1 MHRWLSL
8 LLCIVSL
15 CLIPVTASAHP
26 GRTDANGGHWDNSTG
41 EYHYHHGY
49 SAHDHYDMNGDG
61 VVDCPYDFVD
71 RTGRNSGTPSGS
83 KTSSS
88 IYEKVPAET
97 VTVYKD
103 REVIKE
109 VPFTPLWVKWIIGIL
124 ALSVLCLF
132 IGNKWKKQSI
142 KELMRTIENQ
152 ANKLKQ
158 QEETHKLLI
167 SSKNNEMH
175 SQAEY
180 LRKRHQSEV
189 ENITV
194 QNQKR
199 INSLKEENETLR
211 RELHSVITEIPVG
224 DVFYP
229 KPDSRLY
236 KIEIPKEV
244 YFVDKNIPVKGIVTS
259 YDPFGDFTVFTT
271 KTSPI
276 YHSNKYCGGSL
287 GMDPV
292 HLFDVMS
299 HKRSC
304 FKCGKSYGTTPPEW
318 YSELVALR
326 QYCK

>member
-1 MHRWLSL
+1 ML
-8 LLCIVSL
+8 
-15 CLIPVTASAHP
+15 LIPITASAHP

-61 VVDCPYDFVD
+61 VIDCPYDFVD
-71 RTGRNSGTPSGS
+71 RTGSNSGTPSGS
-83 KTSSS
+83 KISSFA
-88 IYEKVPAET
+88 YDDAPAET

-103 REVIKE
+103 REVIKK
-109 VPFTPLWVKWIIGIL
+109 VPYTPSWIKWIIGIL
-124 ALSVLCLF
+124 AISTLCLLV
-132 IGNKWKKQSI
+132 GNKWKKQSI
-142 KELMRTIENQ
+142 QELMRTIENQ
-152 ANKLKQ
+152 AEKLKQ

-167 SSKNNEMH
+167 SQKNNEMH

-180 LRKRHQSEV
+180 LRNRHQEQIKD
-189 ENITV
+189 ITV
-194 QNQKR
+194 QNQNR
-199 INSLKEENETLR
+199 IHSLQEENETLR

-224 DVFYP
+224 EAFYP
-229 KPDSRLY
+229 TPDSRLY
-236 KIEIPKEV
+236 KIEIPKDV
-244 YFVDKNIPVKGIVTS
+244 YFIDKDIPVKGIVTS
-259 YDPFGDFTVFTT
+259 YSPFGDFTVFTT
-271 KTSPI
+271 KASQI

-304 FKCGKSYGTTPPEW
+304 FKCGKSYGTNPPDW
-318 YSELVALR
+318 YSELIALR